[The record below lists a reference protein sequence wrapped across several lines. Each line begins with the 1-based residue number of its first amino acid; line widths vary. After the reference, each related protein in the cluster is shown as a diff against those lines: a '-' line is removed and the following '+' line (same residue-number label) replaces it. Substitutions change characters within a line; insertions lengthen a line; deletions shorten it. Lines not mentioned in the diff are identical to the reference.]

1 MCKSVFSFSR
11 PQVRSC
17 FIVPMKNK
25 AMEEH
30 KYTLCFFV
38 LGLYFVLFLLN
49 LYFGWRSNFDFD
61 LFELLFLTRFYWTRE
76 TQRCELRYSFI
87 WRRLMF
93 FFIIG
98 HIYHRW
104 YVYERAS
111 AASEWSLFNIT
122 ENLSMSGPARPGP
135 AWNAFERLISQQ
147 LRDRFTCVNFC
158 RVGSSLLPTTGQL
171 SMHVGDP

>member
-25 AMEEH
+25 AMEEN
-30 KYTLCFFV
+30 KYTLCFFCTWFI
-38 LGLYFVLFLLN
+38 LCFFLLN
-49 LYFGWRSNFDFD
+49 IYFGWRSIFNFD
-61 LFELLFLTRFYWTRE
+61 LFESLFLTRFYWTRE
-76 TQRCELRYSFI
+76 TQRCELRYSVI

-93 FFIIG
+93 FFIG

-111 AASEWSLFNIT
+111 AASEWSVFNIMKKSQH
-122 ENLSMSGPARPGP
+122 ERPGP
-135 AWNAFERLISQQ
+135 AWNAFERLISQP
-147 LRDRFTCVNFC
+147 LRDRFTCGNFC